1 MTPAATHDAT
11 LAANLTASQLL
22 ADYVACID
30 ADALEQWPD
39 FFTED
44 ALYHVTTAF
53 NHARD
58 LPAGIIHADGKGM
71 MQDRVASLR
80 RANIYEPQRYR
91 HLISAI
97 RVTDVSD
104 NTIVTEANFLV
115 IRIMESGQQ
124 DLFVSGR
131 YLDRITTANG
141 APLYLAKIVV
151 LDSEKV
157 DTLLAIPL

>member
-1 MTPAATHDAT
+1 MSDAR

-30 ADALEQWPD
+30 ADELEYWPD
-39 FFTED
+39 FFAD
-44 ALYHVTTAF
+44 DGLYHVTTAV
-53 NHARD
+53 NHARG
-58 LPAGIIHADGKGM
+58 LPAGIIHADGKAM
-71 MQDRVASLR
+71 LLDRVASIR

-91 HLISAI
+91 HVISTV
-97 RVTDVSD
+97 RVTEAG
-104 NTIVTEANFLV
+104 NGHIEAEANFLV
-115 IRIMESGQQ
+115 VRIMVTGQQ

-131 YLDRITTANG
+131 YIDRIATAG
-141 APLYLAKIVV
+141 DGPRYEKKLVV